1 MGMSTPQIRIE
12 HAALYVRDLEA
23 ARQFFVKYF
32 GATAGDCYHNKVT
45 DFRSYFL
52 MFSGSARLE
61 IMTRP
66 ELADAPQGYAQG
78 YAHIALSVGSK
89 EQVDAITEQL
99 RNDGFVVASGPRTT
113 GDGYY
118 ESCVKAIEN
127 ILVEIT
133 V

>member
-1 MGMSTPQIRIE
+1 
-12 HAALYVRDLEA
+12 
-23 ARQFFVKYF
+23 
-32 GATAGDCYHNKVT
+32 
-45 DFRSYFL
+45 
-52 MFSGSARLE
+52 
-61 IMTRP
+61 MTRP
-66 ELADAPQGYAQG
+66 ELADSPQGYAIG

-89 EQVDAITEQL
+89 EQVDSITEQL